1 MSIDPKDFDMPVASF
16 NPNPMKLGLF
26 TDGLPNMKFEEV
38 LDAAVEMGI
47 EVLELGTGGYSCA
60 PPLDMKKLLESAQAR
75 KEYLNAI
82 ESRGLKIA
90 ALNCSANAIGPG
102 ERWKSHAPDVMN
114 TFRLAEL
121 LGVKHIVSQSGL
133 PAGSPTDTT
142 LNWVLHTYPPEMEDV
157 LKYQWE
163 VTIEFWS
170 KAAELAKSCGYA
182 PLMLLG
188 AAGDCSPRMFAQR
201 KDFEEL
207 AEFSA
212 GIASAIEGIACDQVL
227 DVRFVSVQEV
237 SWRIAYS
244 MDEYRPYWEARLA
257 EADALLAAGDKSA
270 KINGVSPFFFKKLVN
285 KKLAI
290 DAVDITLPSQVIALG
305 DLVIVTS
312 EGELASAFGK
322 QIKASRPDKCVVI
335 CGYTN
340 GFQHYMMPA
349 EEYGVGMESLD
360 SVFPEGEV
368 EHYIEAIEE
377 ALARL

>member
-60 PPLDMKKLLESAQAR
+60 PHLDMKKLLESAQAR

-142 LNWVLHTYPPEMEDV
+142 LNWVLHTYPPEMQDV

-170 KAAELAKSCGYA
+170 KAAALAKSCGVETIA
-182 PLMLLG
+182 LENHPMNMVFNVDTLLKLRR
-188 AAGDCSPRMFAQR
+188 AVGDIIG
-201 KDFEEL
+201 L
-207 AEFSA
+207 N
-212 GIASAIEGIACDQVL
+212 L
-227 DVRFVSVQEV
+227 DPSHLFF
-237 SWRIAYS
+237 
-244 MDEYRPYWEARLA
+244 MG
-257 EADALLAAGDKSA
+257 GDP
-270 KINGVSPFFFKKLVN
+270 I
-285 KKLAI
+285 
-290 DAVDITLPSQVIALG
+290 VIARKLC
-305 DLVIVTS
+305 
-312 EGELASAFGK
+312 E
-322 QIKASRPDKCVVI
+322 KA
-335 CGYTN
+335 
-340 GFQHYMMPA
+340 
-349 EEYGVGMESLD
+349 
-360 SVFPEGEV
+360 
-368 EHYIEAIEE
+368 
-377 ALARL
+377 

>member
-60 PPLDMKKLLESAQAR
+60 PHLDMKKLLESAQAR

-82 ESRGLKIA
+82 ESRGLKIS

-142 LNWVLHTYPPEMEDV
+142 LNWVLHTYPPEMQDV

-170 KAAELAKSCGYA
+170 KAAELAKSCGVETIALENHPMNMVFNVSTLLKLRHAVGDIIGLNLDPSHLFFMGGDPIAIARKLCEEKAIYHVHGKDA
-182 PLMLLG
+182 RINEHIKGLECFELGAYNGVAVNRVWNYVAVGYGHDHLWWKEFFGTLAMGDYHGSVSIEVEDPLMPNNL
-188 AAGDCSPRMFAQR
+188 
-201 KDFEEL
+201 
-207 AEFSA
+207 
-212 GIASAIEGIACDQVL
+212 IAIQ
-227 DVRFVSVQEV
+227 
-237 SWRIAYS
+237 
-244 MDEYRPYWEARLA
+244 
-257 EADALLAAGDKSA
+257 KSA
-270 KINGVSPFFFKKLVN
+270 
-285 KKLAI
+285 
-290 DAVDITLPSQVIALG
+290 
-305 DLVIVTS
+305 
-312 EGELASAFGK
+312 
-322 QIKASRPDKCVVI
+322 R
-335 CGYTN
+335 
-340 GFQHYMMPA
+340 FQ
-349 EEYGVGMESLD
+349 S
-360 SVFPEGEV
+360 
-368 EHYIEAIEE
+368 
-377 ALARL
+377 